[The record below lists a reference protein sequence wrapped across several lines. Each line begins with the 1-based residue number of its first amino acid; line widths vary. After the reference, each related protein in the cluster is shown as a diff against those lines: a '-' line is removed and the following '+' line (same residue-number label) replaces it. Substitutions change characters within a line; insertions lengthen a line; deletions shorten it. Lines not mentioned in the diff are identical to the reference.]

1 MALPTNSGPGFKFC
15 MLPFSILNPSHLGL
29 LQVQAAQSEAKI
41 VAQYHELVTTAREE
55 FQRELDSI
63 TPDVKPGWK
72 GLSKSLMA
80 PLLCACFIWLNIN
93 LWVSK
98 GDFSDWDGLGCIL

>member
-1 MALPTNSGPGFKFC
+1 M
-15 MLPFSILNPSHLGL
+15 

-41 VAQYHELVTTAREE
+41 VAQYHELVATAREE

-63 TPDVKPGWK
+63 TPDVQPGWK

-80 PLLCACFIWLNIN
+80 GLLQACNMPVSLVSVVYGTTATELNVQRPDFHVVWL
-93 LWVSK
+93 V
-98 GDFSDWDGLGCIL
+98 